1 VKTESHQEV
10 DGMPDDRV
18 VGSTSDP
25 ASTVVGRARYEAAMA
40 IIRYH
45 EDPELFYE
53 EACSFVREQS
63 EA

>member
-1 VKTESHQEV
+1 
-10 DGMPDDRV
+10 MPDDRV

-53 EACSFVREQS
+53 EACSFVRDFEQS